1 MCNLS
6 QGIAEEAAAI
16 ATEKATERFIQNMRE
31 NKFTLEQMALAT
43 GKTIKE
49 IEAILQKK

>member
-6 QGIAEEAAAI
+6 QGIAERAAEEAA
-16 ATEKATERFIQNMRE
+16 ERVIQNMRE
-31 NKFTLEQMALAT
+31 NKFTLEQIALAT

-49 IEAILQKK
+49 IEAIRRKR